1 MVQELCQVY
10 YQFSLIIL
18 QKKLIK
24 LKSKIVNFLVNTKVS
39 RTIYQNVSVYLVIK
53 IIQTRLM
60 IKIKRIIQ
68 EYI

>member
-24 LKSKIVNFLVNTKVS
+24 LKSKTVNFSVNTKVS
-39 RTIYQNVSVYLVIK
+39 RTIYQNASVYLVIK

>member
-10 YQFSLIIL
+10 YQFFLIIL

-60 IKIKRIIQ
+60 MKIKRIIQ

>member
-18 QKKLIK
+18 QEKLIK

>member
-18 QKKLIK
+18 QEKLIK

-60 IKIKRIIQ
+60 MKIKRIIQ